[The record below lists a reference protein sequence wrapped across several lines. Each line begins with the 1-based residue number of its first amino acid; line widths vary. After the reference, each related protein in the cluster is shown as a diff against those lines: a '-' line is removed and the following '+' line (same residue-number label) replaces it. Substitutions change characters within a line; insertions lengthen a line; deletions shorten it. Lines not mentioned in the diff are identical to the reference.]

1 MRRQSST
8 RRSADLTSPVA
19 QYAGTRSVAAPHIL
33 WTGRPAILPAMSQ
46 SAISTQYTGEPRLS
60 AARHPS
66 PGILSGDNSRVLNLL
81 GNVFS
86 WTVTALFG
94 AITLLLAFESWALL
108 TNREPITDYIRP
120 AVHTYPGFAFVIAV
134 VIGIL
139 VGHFL
144 WGPAYGRTSP
154 VGKK

>member
-1 MRRQSST
+1 
-8 RRSADLTSPVA
+8 VI
-19 QYAGTRSVAAPHIL
+19 G
-33 WTGRPAILPAMSQ
+33 
-46 SAISTQYTGEPRLS
+46 
-60 AARHPS
+60 
-66 PGILSGDNSRVLNLL
+66 NL
-81 GNVFS
+81 FS

-94 AITLLLAFESWALL
+94 VITLLLAFESWALL
-108 TNREPITDYIRP
+108 TNHTPVTDYIRP
-120 AVHTYPGFAFVIAV
+120 AVRTYPGWAFVIAV

>member
-1 MRRQSST
+1 MPDEDPEDHRDDERVT
-8 RRSADLTSPVA
+8 RVRVDRGPDVV
-19 QYAGTRSVAAPHIL
+19 GD
-33 WTGRPAILPAMSQ
+33 GRVVGEQGPALE
-46 SAISTQYTGEPRLS
+46 GEQKRDG
-60 AARHPS
+60 AEQRGHG
-66 PGILSGDNSRVLNLL
+66 PGKDVNI
-81 GNVFS
+81 FS

-108 TNREPITDYIRP
+108 TNHTPITDYIRP
-120 AVHTYPGFAFVIAV
+120 AIHAYPGYAFVIAV
-134 VIGIL
+134 VFGIL

>member
-1 MRRQSST
+1 
-8 RRSADLTSPVA
+8 VI
-19 QYAGTRSVAAPHIL
+19 G
-33 WTGRPAILPAMSQ
+33 
-46 SAISTQYTGEPRLS
+46 
-60 AARHPS
+60 
-66 PGILSGDNSRVLNLL
+66 NL
-81 GNVFS
+81 FS

-94 AITLLLAFESWALL
+94 VITLVLAFESWALI
-108 TNREPITDYIRP
+108 TNHTPITDYIRP
-120 AVHTYPGFAFVIAV
+120 AVHTYPGYAFAIAV

>member
-1 MRRQSST
+1 
-8 RRSADLTSPVA
+8 
-19 QYAGTRSVAAPHIL
+19 
-33 WTGRPAILPAMSQ
+33 
-46 SAISTQYTGEPRLS
+46 
-60 AARHPS
+60 
-66 PGILSGDNSRVLNLL
+66 LL
-81 GNVFS
+81 GNIFS

-108 TNREPITDYIRP
+108 TNHTPVTDYIRP
-120 AVHTYPGFAFVIAV
+120 AIHNYPGFAFVIAV
-134 VIGIL
+134 VVGIL

>member
-1 MRRQSST
+1 
-8 RRSADLTSPVA
+8 V
-19 QYAGTRSVAAPHIL
+19 
-33 WTGRPAILPAMSQ
+33 
-46 SAISTQYTGEPRLS
+46 
-60 AARHPS
+60 
-66 PGILSGDNSRVLNLL
+66 L
-81 GNVFS
+81 GNIFS

-94 AITLLLAFESWALL
+94 LITLLLVFESWALL
-108 TNREPITDYIRP
+108 TNHAPVTDYIRP